1 MPKDGGFG
9 VSKTLL
15 FVNFL
20 ISFYVVFCEFYI
32 RTSKLKVRHKI

>member
-9 VSKTLL
+9 VQKHYYLL
-15 FVNFL
+15 IFN
-20 ISFYVVFCEFYI
+20 IFYVVFCEFYI